1 MTEED
6 QKPENVAA
14 PAEDTTPVETPV
26 EAEVAAPKTALEAVV
41 AEAESATPAKK
52 GRGKLE
58 YKEIDPKDVVAGMLI
73 RVHQKIIDTNTKGED
88 KERIQVFQGMVLA
101 HKHGHEAGA
110 TITVRKVTD
119 GIGVERIYPLNMPSI
134 AKIEMVRRYQVKQAR
149 PYYLRAHK
157 KKLTEMA

>member
-1 MTEED
+1 M
-6 QKPENVAA
+6 
-14 PAEDTTPVETPV
+14 ET
-26 EAEVAAPKTALEAVV
+26 
-41 AEAESATPAKK
+41 ATPAKK

-58 YKEIDPKDVVAGMLI
+58 YKTIAPTDVVAGMLI

-101 HKHGHEAGA
+101 HKHGKEAGA

-149 PYYLRAHK
+149 PYYLRKHK